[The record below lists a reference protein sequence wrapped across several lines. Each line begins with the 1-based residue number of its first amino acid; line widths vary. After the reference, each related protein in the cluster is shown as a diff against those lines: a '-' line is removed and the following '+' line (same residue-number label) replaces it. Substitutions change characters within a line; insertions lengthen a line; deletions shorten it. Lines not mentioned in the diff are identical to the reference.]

1 MNTQKSGTAN
11 IFANL
16 CSILPY
22 CAAVGVIYGGYTL
35 IEMSN
40 QQRET
45 AVAQQST
52 LTHAISQ
59 FPQTAHA
66 PVNRDITPTA
76 QSHQAGRTPAEILAV
91 IEQLSSTGTKKD
103 G

>member
-1 MNTQKSGTAN
+1 MNTQKSDTAN

-22 CAAVGVIYGGYTL
+22 CAALGVIYGGYTL
-35 IEMSN
+35 IEMTN
-40 QQRET
+40 QQRQT
-45 AVAQQST
+45 SVAKEATST
-52 LTHAISQ
+52 RAFVQLSQ
-59 FPQTAHA
+59 PPHA
-66 PVNRDITPTA
+66 PVNSEIIPTA

-91 IEQLSSTGTKKD
+91 IEQLKSTGTNKD